1 MKNKNLLIALIAL
14 VVVAAAMV
22 GIMIATKPKPK
33 DPDPTT
39 AGSTTAPVYAKTVTV
54 TVVHKDGTEKVFT
67 YHTNE
72 DYLGAVLYAE
82 GLIEES
88 ASAGMFDTVDGE
100 KADWSVDQSY
110 WAMYVGEDYATT
122 GVDTTP
128 INDGDSFK
136 LVYTRG

>member
-1 MKNKNLLIALIAL
+1 MKNKKQLIAL
-14 VVVAAAMV
+14 VALVAVVAVMV
-22 GIMIATKPKPK
+22 GVYFATRSQPNV
-33 DPDPTT
+33 PT
-39 AGSTTAPVYAKTVTV
+39 GTTNPSSSAQAFAKTITV
-54 TVVHKDGTEKVFT
+54 AVVHGDDTEKTFT
-67 YHTNE
+67 YRTNE
-72 DYLGAVLYAE
+72 DFLGPVLYAE

-110 WAMYVGEDYATT
+110 WALYIGEDYAMT

-128 INDGDSFK
+128 ISDGDAFK